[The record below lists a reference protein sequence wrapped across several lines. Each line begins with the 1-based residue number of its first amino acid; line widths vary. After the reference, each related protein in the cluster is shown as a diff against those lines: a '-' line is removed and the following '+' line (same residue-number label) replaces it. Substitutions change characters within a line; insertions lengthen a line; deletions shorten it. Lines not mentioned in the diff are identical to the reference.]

1 MHMQGSERDANSQG
15 KCWAWVIPLVLAA
28 GECGLRVRHRRSAVQ
43 DDGLLRPETRRL
55 LADPELWRKRRVVVL
70 GDSIVHGMELPQEQ
84 TFPYLVQHHLRAY
97 ANCQDVV
104 VINAGIPGNTSLH
117 GLQRLQRDVIRF
129 QPHITLISFGLNDAN
144 LRRRPQDAWL
154 EKELLPRGMGRLL
167 HSSHIYRTARCRL
180 RRLAQGIRHRPSF
193 DWDSPPAPAPRIS
206 PPAFRA
212 ALTSMVRRIQRATT
226 SQVFLLTTHP
236 VRPTFL
242 EDECWRQKQE
252 DILRHYN
259 AIVRSVAGQT
269 GAGLIDIEQMLQ
281 LICWEDIL
289 DTDGVHL
296 TAQGQAVLAD
306 IITDAL
312 ITMGAI
318 DSCLLGIPI

>member
-1 MHMQGSERDANSQG
+1 MYQAEKDTNPQG
-15 KCWAWVIPLVLAA
+15 KCWAWVIPLMLAA
-28 GECGLRVRHRRSAVQ
+28 GEYGLRVRHRRSAVQ
-43 DDGLLRPETRRL
+43 DDSQLRPETRRHL
-55 LADPELWRKRRVVVL
+55 SDPELWRKWRVVVL
-70 GDSIVHGMELPQEQ
+70 GDSIVHGMELPEEQ
-84 TFPYLVQHHLRAY
+84 TFPYLVQRHLQTY
-97 ANCQDVV
+97 ANRQDVV

-117 GLQRLQRDVIRF
+117 GLQRLQRDVIRY

-180 RRLAQGIRHRPSF
+180 RRLVRSIRRRPPL
-193 DWDSPPAPAPRIS
+193 DWDSPPEPAPRIS

-212 ALTSMVRRIQRATT
+212 ALTSMVRRLQRATS
-226 SQVFLLTTHP
+226 SQIFLLTTHP

-242 EDECWRQKQE
+242 EDEGWRQKQE

-269 GAGLIDIEQMLQ
+269 GVGLIDIEQLLQ
-281 LICWEDIL
+281 LIHWEDIL
-289 DTDGVHL
+289 DSDGVHL

-306 IITDAL
+306 IISDAL
-312 ITMGAI
+312 ITVGAL
-318 DSCLLGIPI
+318 DSCLLGIPV

>member
-1 MHMQGSERDANSQG
+1 MDPQR

-55 LADPELWRKRRVVVL
+55 LPNPELWRRRRVVVL
-70 GDSIVHGMELPQEQ
+70 GDSIVHGMELPEEQ

-129 QPHITLISFGLNDAN
+129 RPHITLISFGLNDAN
-144 LRRRPQDAWL
+144 LRRRPQDIWL
-154 EKELLPRGMGRLL
+154 EKELLPRGVGRFLRG
-167 HSSHIYRTARCRL
+167 SHIYRTACCRL
-180 RRLAQGIRHRPSF
+180 RRLAQSIRRRPPF
-193 DWDSPPAPAPRIS
+193 DWDSPPEPAPRVS

-212 ALTSMVRRIQRATT
+212 ALTAMVRRIQRATA

-242 EDECWRQKQE
+242 EDEGWRQKQE
-252 DILRHYN
+252 AMLRHYN

-269 GAGLIDIEQMLQ
+269 GVGLIDIEQKLR
-281 LICWEDIL
+281 LIRWENLL

-306 IITDAL
+306 MITDAL
-312 ITMGAI
+312 ITTGAI
-318 DSCLLGIPI
+318 DSCLLGIPM